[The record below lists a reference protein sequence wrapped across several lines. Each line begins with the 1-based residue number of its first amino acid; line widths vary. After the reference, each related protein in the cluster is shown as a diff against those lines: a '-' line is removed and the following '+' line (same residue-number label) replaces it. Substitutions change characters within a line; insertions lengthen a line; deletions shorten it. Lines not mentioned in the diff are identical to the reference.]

1 VSASATDYFMKTGK
15 STATTLSAPGY
26 TVGNTSINVG
36 TTAELPTDTG
46 IFIMIDEVETVG
58 GVEQRVAGTYNVFR
72 GTVSSGTQI
81 SGLVYQG
88 GDTNRNYS
96 AGATTRVYMT
106 ISSYHTNRMIDALLV
121 SHDQDGTL
129 KAGAVDNAAVI
140 TDSIIT
146 PAKFTTA
153 LQGDWKANL
162 LPAVS
167 SVTENGNRSADI
179 TFASTVASILTPGM
193 RIRTSRTVAA
203 PTQSTSLNGTTQY
216 YSKATPNKLTF
227 TDDFVVSAWIKV
239 SSYAGSA
246 IVSRYNGTSGWT
258 MQMQSTGQISL
269 QGYNAG
275 AANYSQILS
284 YQSVPLN
291 RWVHV
296 TAQLDMSTFTS
307 TTTTSYIMFDGI
319 DVPALSA
326 RAGTNPTA
334 LVQAGNLEIGAQNGG
349 TAPFP
354 GKIAQVAIFNA
365 KVTQATIRTYKNQGL
380 AGTETSL
387 ASAYS
392 FNNSITDLN
401 TTTPNDLT
409 ANGSAVATNA
419 DSPFTVDANGVPGG
433 TYDFGIVTKV
443 ATTVATVQY
452 PEGCAIP
459 TSGGISTVDYSGVK
473 APFGM
478 PVDVGR
484 WDVYLVVRAGTY
496 QAAVTLDV
504 VYNIAGLNINT
515 PIGKWTFGGKVNW
528 TVTGNTTADKNIY
541 FGLSTSA
548 AGFAQDEL
556 TNYQFISGQT
566 VIAFTTFLTH
576 FQVDN
581 TSATPYYVLGR
592 VGGSGTIT
600 NLGFFS
606 GTSSSIIAR
615 LAYL

>member
-179 TFASTVASILTPGM
+179 TFASTVASLLTPGM
-193 RIRTSRTVAA
+193 RLRTSRTVAA
-203 PTQSTSLNGTTQY
+203 PTQCTDLESGSSQYFTKTS
-216 YSKATPNKLTF
+216 PNKLSF
-227 TDDFVVSAWIKV
+227 TVTWTAMGWVKLE
-239 SSYAGSA
+239 SYAEMGIIARRNADVEGWSFGLNA
-246 IVSRYNGTSGWT
+246 SGQLMATSCR
-258 MQMQSTGQISL
+258 I
-269 QGYNAG
+269 
-275 AANYSQILS
+275 AANNSQTVS
-284 YQSVPLN
+284 YQSLPLGK
-291 RWVHV
+291 WIHV
-296 TAQLDMSTFTS
+296 AAATDL
-307 TTTTSYIMFDGI
+307 
-319 DVPALSA
+319 
-326 RAGTNPTA
+326 AGTTLMYIDGVLVPSLTTVTGTAATLVQGTTA
-334 LVQAGNLEIGAQNGG
+334 LVVGALKSAG
-349 TAPFP
+349 TSPFD
-354 GKIAQVAIFNA
+354 GKIAQAAVFSSKLSA
-365 KVTQATIRTYKNQGL
+365 ATIASYKNQTLSGSES
-380 AGTETSL
+380 TI

-392 FNNSITDLN
+392 CNNSLLDLN
-401 TTTPNDLT
+401 TTTPNDL
-409 ANGSAVATNA
+409 SASGGALMTNA
-419 DSPFTVDANGVPGG
+419 DSPFTVDANGVAAG
-433 TYDFGIVTKV
+433 TYDWGIVTKV

-459 TSGGISTVDYSGVK
+459 TSGGISTVDYSGVR

-478 PVDVGR
+478 PVGR
-484 WDVYLVVRAGTY
+484 NRWRVQSVLKTDSATTSNATWGAFLAGGYSLTLPTGEWVLGY
-496 QAAVTLDV
+496 DITFFHSVTTRVAFSLSST
-504 VYNIAGLNINT
+504 ALTGLAEGAEPSIEY
-515 PIGKWTFGGKVNW
+515 
-528 TVTGNTTADKNIY
+528 TTRLN
-541 FGLSTSA
+541 SA
-548 AGFAQDEL
+548 AASINYPSRYTAKPQSLSAAATYVMYTIGATTNPGINGASSPAIIFADCAHL
-556 TNYQFISGQT
+556 
-566 VIAFTTFLTH
+566 
-576 FQVDN
+576 
-581 TSATPYYVLGR
+581 
-592 VGGSGTIT
+592 
-600 NLGFFS
+600 
-606 GTSSSIIAR
+606 
-615 LAYL
+615 